1 MDRITELARL
11 LADALKRG
19 DLDTAG
25 KLAAEQRMILDTEYS
40 ERATKLTADPLP
52 L

>member
-1 MDRITELARL
+1 MDRVSELARL

-19 DLDTAG
+19 DLETAG
-25 KLAAEQRMILDTEYS
+25 KYAAEQRAIIEREYTD
-40 ERATKLTADPLP
+40 RATRLTADPLP

>member
-1 MDRITELARL
+1 MDRITQLGML

-25 KLAAEQRMILDTEYS
+25 KLAAEQRAIIKAEYA
-40 ERATKLTADPLP
+40 ERERVSLAADSF
-52 L
+52 